1 MGSYLD
7 LQNRIASDLTRDDLA
22 SQIKS
27 AILDAVKHYETS
39 RFWFNTTRSL
49 TFPTV
54 PGQAAYGAAALAQIP
69 NIIRI
74 DALFLRDSASIY
86 PLDRYEPDEF
96 ELIAGNPLNGSGR
109 PVAFTY
115 VDSQIMLWSTPLAA
129 YTMRPLMHYRLSA
142 LAADGDTNAWTNEA
156 EQLIRAH
163 AKLLLYSNLLEDTD
177 GANRMQAQLPAYM
190 DRLNYET
197 SARSATGRIRGTDF

>member
-1 MGSYLD
+1 MGTYLD
-7 LQNRIASDLTRDDLA
+7 LQTDIASDLTRDDLS
-22 SQIKS
+22 SQTKK
-27 AILDAVKHYETS
+27 AILNAVKHYETS
-39 RFWFNTTRSL
+39 RFYFNTTRTK

-54 PGQAAYGAAALAQIP
+54 IGQAAYGAAALAEIP
-69 NIIRI
+69 YIIRI
-74 DALFLRDSASIY
+74 DALFLRDSVSIY

-96 ELIAGNPLNGSGR
+96 EMIAGNPLNGSGR

-115 VDSQIMLWSTPLAA
+115 IDAQICLWPTPLAV
-129 YTMRPLMHYRLSA
+129 YTMRPHMHYRLPT
-142 LAADGDTNAWTNEA
+142 LTADGDTSAWTNDA

-163 AKLLLYSNLLEDTD
+163 AKLLLYSNTLEDAD
-177 GANRMQAQLPAYM
+177 GAQRMQAQLPAYM